1 MYSSICFFESV
12 SLLICLN
19 SSAHNE
25 KLRSSSFCRRFCEN
39 VIEEEAFE
47 LHDKMIKKVLR
58 KVTCCKQQDVMQAKS
73 AATKPFEVIH
83 LQVVLAIIST
93 TRGVIYKAIN
103 ILHNMLNKFEGLVLI
118 VT

>member
-1 MYSSICFFESV
+1 
-12 SLLICLN
+12 
-19 SSAHNE
+19 
-25 KLRSSSFCRRFCEN
+25 
-39 VIEEEAFE
+39 
-47 LHDKMIKKVLR
+47 
-58 KVTCCKQQDVMQAKS
+58 
-73 AATKPFEVIH
+73 